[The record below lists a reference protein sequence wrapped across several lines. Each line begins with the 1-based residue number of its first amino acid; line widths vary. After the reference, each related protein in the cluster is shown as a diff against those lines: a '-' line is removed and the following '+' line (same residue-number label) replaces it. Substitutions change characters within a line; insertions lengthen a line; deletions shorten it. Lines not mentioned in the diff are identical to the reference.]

1 MGYSDKY
8 GYVST
13 TRHGRTGPIGE
24 EEPVALIRAQD
35 ALAVPLMQEYRKMCK
50 KAGCASDHIDSVER
64 QIENIRGWQESA
76 YHASEVRRPGDPP
89 RVPPDADAATL
100 LAAFVDWFEE
110 HDGRAD
116 DFGELTIVK
125 QARKLLTGSEHQV

>member
-24 EEPVALIRAQD
+24 SEPVAVIRAQD
-35 ALAVPLMQEYRKMCK
+35 MLAVPTLRDYLKRCRKVGCSQEHI
-50 KAGCASDHIDSVER
+50 ASIER
-64 QIENIRGWQESA
+64 QIENFRQWQESEF
-76 YHASEVRRPGDPP
+76 HQMEVRRPGDQPLLP
-89 RVPPDADAATL
+89 EDATATVL
-100 LAAFVDWFEE
+100 LASFLDWFEE

-116 DFGELTIVK
+116 DFGELRIVK
-125 QARKLLTGSEHQV
+125 QARKLLTGKEDR